1 MPRTPLQVMADHYII
16 AAIWADCPEGTHPR
30 ATAQARRVALQVCE
44 DFARAAGPFLTEAC
58 NRPGYGDHP
67 DCGTEHPAYA
77 AAGHDLYLTS
87 HGHGAGFW
95 DREPLREGELGDR
108 LTRIAER
115 FRTEPDFYRGWMYL
129 RRCYSRRH
137 G

>member
-30 ATAQARRVALQVCE
+30 ATKQARRVALQACD
-44 DFARAAGPFLTEAC
+44 DFMRAAGPFLTEAC
-58 NRPGYGDHP
+58 NRPGYGSHP

-87 HGHGAGFW
+87 HDHGAGFW
-95 DREPLREGELGDR
+95 DREPLREGKLGDR

-115 FRTEPDFYRGWMYL
+115 FRTEPSFYRGWLYL
-129 RRCYSRRH
+129 HRH

>member
-1 MPRTPLQVMADHYII
+1 MSRTPLQVMADHYII

-30 ATAQARRVALQVCE
+30 ATGQARRIALQVCE
-44 DFARAAGPFLTEAC
+44 DFARDAGDLLTEAC
-58 NRPGYGDHP
+58 NRPGYGDHL

-87 HGHGAGFW
+87 QGHGAGFW
-95 DREPLREGELGDR
+95 DREPLREGDLGEY
-108 LTRIAER
+108 LSRIAER

-129 RRCYSRRH
+129 RRH

>member
-1 MPRTPLQVMADHYII
+1 MPRTPLQVMANHYLI

-30 ATAQARRVALQVCE
+30 ATKQARRVALQVCE
-44 DFARAAGPFLTEAC
+44 DFALAAGPFLTEAC
-58 NRPGYGDHP
+58 TRDGYGSHP

-87 HGHGAGFW
+87 HRHGAGFW
-95 DREPLREGELGDR
+95 DREPLRGGNLGDY

-115 FRTEPDFYRGWMYL
+115 FRTEPDFYRGWLYL